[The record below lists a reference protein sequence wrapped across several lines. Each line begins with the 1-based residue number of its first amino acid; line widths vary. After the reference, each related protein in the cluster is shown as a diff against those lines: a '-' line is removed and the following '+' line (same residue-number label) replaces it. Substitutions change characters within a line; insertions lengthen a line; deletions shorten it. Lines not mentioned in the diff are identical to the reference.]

1 MKNLLNTFKRQ
12 SVTNKLLIVN
22 ALFFVMLRVGQFV
35 LEGTSPSGKVYLPFM
50 ITADLSELVMKPW
63 SILTHM
69 FVHAEF
75 LHLFFNMLFLFFLG
89 NMFER
94 SFGGKNLLATYLT
107 SGLGGF
113 LLYFIALNIHPAL
126 PVKVNALG
134 ASAAVMGIF
143 IAYAASF
150 PERKIQLILLGS
162 VALKWLALVYVGID
176 LIGLGGDNTGGHL
189 GHLGGAAYG
198 LLWATQR
205 KKGRDMNGFMN
216 KIIVFFER
224 IFKTNRSFEVVK
236 RPGPRGKTDEQY
248 NYERSQ
254 VTKRIDQILD
264 KISRSG
270 WDSLSKSEKDFLSKH
285 GGNVK

>member
-1 MKNLLNTFKRQ
+1 M
-12 SVTNKLLIVN
+12 VT
-22 ALFFVMLRVGQFV
+22 A
-35 LEGTSPSGKVYLPFM
+35 E
-50 ITADLSELVMKPW
+50 LSELLMKPW

-69 FVHAEF
+69 FTHAEF
-75 LHLFFNMLFLFFLG
+75 MHILFNMLFLFFLG
-89 NMFER
+89 SMFEKT
-94 SFGGKNLLATYLT
+94 FGGQKLLATYLM

-113 LLYFIALNIHPAL
+113 LLYFIALNLHPAM
-126 PVKVNALG
+126 PVTSNALG

-150 PERKIQLILLGS
+150 PDRKVQLVFLGA
-162 VALKWLALVYVGID
+162 VPLKWIAMVYIGID
-176 LIGLGGDNTGGHL
+176 LIGLGGDNAGGHL

-198 LLWATQR
+198 LLWASQR
-205 KKGRDMNGFMN
+205 KRGRDMNGFMN
-216 KIIVFFER
+216 KIIAFFDR

-248 NYERSQ
+248 NYEKSQ

-264 KISRSG
+264 KIGKSG